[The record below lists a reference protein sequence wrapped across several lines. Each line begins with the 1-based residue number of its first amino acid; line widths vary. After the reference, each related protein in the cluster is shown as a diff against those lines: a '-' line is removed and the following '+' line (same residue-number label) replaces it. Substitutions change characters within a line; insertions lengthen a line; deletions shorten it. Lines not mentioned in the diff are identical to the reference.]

1 MVLKPRKRSIAT
13 VGFDRRA
20 DPGSELAIPR
30 DSEEEVVHIKDA
42 NQLLDS
48 FYLPFESGWKRLDT
62 GVINIAVR
70 THMIGCTPAMID
82 WWISFLHHSEEYR
95 WWHARDHVFSD
106 WEAGCEPGGYLGRT
120 HLAHEY
126 IGPHLYKMKIH
137 FRDPGEILDK
147 RRFPEAKVGTAI
159 YGYVGAIGED
169 GWFGRLLHLIQET
182 PEGCVMRSRFWLGE
196 IDPVPNPKPTHEM
209 LQKMVP
215 DELGAGLFAHCCEEM
230 SILADFLP
238 TVYRIHNADTQRPKG
253 TR

>member
-1 MVLKPRKRSIAT
+1 MAIVKPRRSIAT
-13 VGFDRRA
+13 MGLDRQA
-20 DPGSELAIPR
+20 DPVSELIIPR
-30 DSEEEVVHIKDA
+30 DRKEEVVHIKGA

-70 THMIGCTPAMID
+70 THMIGVAPAVVD

-95 WWHARDHVFSD
+95 WWHPRDHVFSD
-106 WEAGCEPGGYLGRT
+106 WEAGCEPGKYLGRT

-126 IGPHLYKMKIH
+126 IGPHLYKLKIH

-169 GWFGRLLHLIQET
+169 AWFGRLLHLIQET

-209 LQKMVP
+209 LEKLVP

-238 TVYRIHNADTQRPKG
+238 TVYRIHNADTQRPQG

>member
-1 MVLKPRKRSIAT
+1 MARQ
-13 VGFDRRA
+13 A
-20 DPGSELAIPR
+20 DPGSELIIPR
-30 DSEEEVVHIKDA
+30 DVEEEVVHIKDA

-70 THMIGCTPAMID
+70 THMIGCAPAMID

-95 WWHARDHVFSD
+95 WWHPRDHVFSD
-106 WEAGCEPGGYLGRT
+106 WEAGCKPGEYLGRT

-126 IGPHLYKMKIH
+126 IGLRLYKLKIQ

-169 GWFGRLLHLIQET
+169 GWFGRLLHLIQEI

-196 IDPVPNPKPTHEM
+196 IDPVPNPKPTYEM
-209 LQKMVP
+209 LEKMVP

-238 TVYRIHNADTQRPKG
+238 TVYRIHNADTRRPKG

>member
-1 MVLKPRKRSIAT
+1 MAIVKPWRSIAT
-13 VGFDRRA
+13 MDLDREA
-20 DPGSELAIPR
+20 DPVSELIIPR
-30 DSEEEVVHIKDA
+30 DSKEEVVHIKDA

-70 THMIGCTPAMID
+70 THMIGVTPAMID

-95 WWHARDHVFSD
+95 WWHPRDHVFSD
-106 WEAGCEPGGYLGRT
+106 WEAGCEPGEHLGRT

-126 IGPHLYKMKIH
+126 IGPHLYKLKIH

-159 YGYVGAIGED
+159 YGYVGVIGED
-169 GWFGRLLHLIQET
+169 AWFGRLLHLIQET

-196 IDPVPNPKPTHEM
+196 IDPVPNPKSTHEM
-209 LQKMVP
+209 LEKLVP

-230 SILADFLP
+230 SILAGFLP
-238 TVYRIHNADTQRPKG
+238 TVYRIHNADTQRPQG